1 MKNLLLNVV
10 IAAICAEVAASRQ
23 TFFPNELQSGDVH
36 VDFASTSFDGPRLSP
51 GPNAT
56 TYDWWYFD
64 AVSTSSNESIS
75 IVFLMASST
84 AFPSTDT
91 GGPMS
96 VIVSGSFAN
105 GSAFSH
111 TILASGGAL
120 IIESEDK
127 DEINGAWGG
136 GNASFGGRG
145 LDSNETSFKIIL
157 NSPKYG
163 VYGSLSLRSTL
174 PSRYPCGLNAPGAE
188 QQVFPGVGWLN
199 PQPDA
204 SAIAHFKLGDAA
216 LDFSGSGYHDK
227 NWGSVPFTQAVGS
240 WHWGHARIGP
250 YSMVWIDAR
259 SPTGDTH
266 RSGLVT
272 KNGTVLLSSC
282 ASDSVGVTTWGDGLA
297 NSTSG
302 LLLEFGL
309 IEGGHLT
316 MNITRTVVIVNSP
329 VYLRYLGAVSG
340 RVGDEFQFVGV
351 ASLDAFNFTVSS

>member
-1 MKNLLLNVV
+1 MKNLLSNAV
-10 IAAICAEVAASRQ
+10 IAAISVGIAASQQ

-36 VDFASTSFDGPRLSP
+36 VDFASTSPDDPRLNP

-75 IVFLMASST
+75 VVFLMASST
-84 AFPSTDT
+84 AFPSSDT

-111 TILASGGAL
+111 TIPASDGAL

-127 DEINGAWGG
+127 HEIDGAWGG
-136 GNASFGGRG
+136 ANASFGGRG
-145 LDSNETSFKIIL
+145 LDSNETSFKVIL

-188 QQVFPGVGWLN
+188 QQVLPGVGWSN

-216 LDFSGSGYHDK
+216 LNFSGSGYHDK

-250 YSMVWIDAR
+250 YSVVWIDAR

-266 RSGLVT
+266 RSGFVS

-282 ASDSVGVTTWGDGLA
+282 ASDSVGVTTWGDRLA

-302 LLLEFGL
+302 LLVEFGL
-309 IEGGHLT
+309 TDGGHLT
-316 MNITRTVVIVNSP
+316 MNITTSVMIVNSP
-329 VYLRYLGAVSG
+329 FYLRYLGVASG
-340 RVGDEFQFVGV
+340 RVGDEFQLDGV
-351 ASLDAFNFTVSS
+351 ASLDAFKFSVSS